1 MIVLIVKVVKNR
13 AKRYIWDKVRKNG
26 PSKTFG
32 RQHLKNLKWYGHFK
46 FFNPIQ
52 DGHFWGC
59 SRMGEGRRGFL
70 APAS

>member
-32 RQHLKNLKWYGHFK
+32 RQHLKNLK
-46 FFNPIQ
+46 
-52 DGHFWGC
+52 
-59 SRMGEGRRGFL
+59 
-70 APAS
+70 